1 MRRIPGQSFPS
12 RRSKVVE
19 SATVERGA
27 TADYN
32 DLLEKLEAAQES
44 DVVEQALSAA
54 REHLGMDA
62 AYITTIDSRHQ
73 SVHAILG
80 DPDLAER
87 YQDSVLPIEQ
97 SYCMRMLNG
106 DIPNVVPD
114 THAQPA
120 LHDLAV
126 TREIGAYVGVPVR
139 LSDGRVHGTLCCV
152 SREPKDGIGADD
164 LRFMQILA
172 GIVAT
177 RLERARGDLARL
189 TERFRRPAKAPAGL
203 PSEYADAVSQ
213 IKAARESDILERALS
228 AARERL
234 GMDAAYIA
242 RVDSREQTIE
252 IMVGKTNA
260 EVLVEG
266 AVIPVEE
273 TYCARMLN
281 GEIPNIVAD
290 VSAEPALRKV
300 TVIRDIGAYI
310 GVPVKLADGRVHGS
324 LCCASN
330 EPRPGLGESDLRFMY
345 VLADIVAAQI
355 DQARGSMVRL
365 TNRLAGAQPT
375 S

>member
-1 MRRIPGQSFPS
+1 MNRP
-12 RRSKVVE
+12 
-19 SATVERGA
+19 VERGA
-27 TADYN
+27 KEDEPSEYV

-152 SREPKDGIGADD
+152 SREPKDGIDADD
-164 LRFMQILA
+164 LRFMQTLA

>member
-1 MRRIPGQSFPS
+1 M
-12 RRSKVVE
+12 
-19 SATVERGA
+19 
-27 TADYN
+27 
-32 DLLEKLEAAQES
+32 
-44 DVVEQALSAA
+44 VEQALAAA

-73 SVHAILG
+73 TIHAILG
-80 DPDLAER
+80 EPEVAER

-97 SYCMRMLNG
+97 TYCMRMLNG

-114 THAQPA
+114 TRAQPA
-120 LHDLAV
+120 LHDLAA

-152 SREPKDGIGADD
+152 SREPKDGIGADE

-189 TERFRRPAKAPAGL
+189 TERFRRTRKEQAGL
-203 PSEYADAVSQ
+203 APEYAEAVRR
-213 IKAARESDILERALS
+213 IKAARESDIVERALN

-234 GMDAAYIA
+234 DMDAAYIA
-242 RVDSREQTIE
+242 TVDSRKQTIQ
-252 IMVGKTNA
+252 IMVGTTNA
-260 EVLVEG
+260 EALVEG
-266 AVIPVEE
+266 AVIPVDQ
-273 TYCARMLN
+273 TYCARMLT

-290 VSAEPALRKV
+290 VSAEPALRNM

-310 GVPVKLADGRVHGS
+310 GVPVKLPDGRVHGS

-330 EPRPGLGESDLRFMY
+330 EPRPGLGEPELRFMN

-355 DQARGSMVRL
+355 ERTHGSMVRL
-365 TNRLAGAQPT
+365 TKRLTAKQPT
-375 S
+375 A